1 MRLDGYG
8 LFVKDMAAMIRFY
21 RDVLGFEIKE
31 DENTDD
37 LFMDK
42 VSDGFVPMS
51 SEEVVSKYIDHT
63 NLKAYAT
70 KEDIKYHTELITCF
84 EKYITGNWGD
94 LCEEDKQANEDALI
108 NNERLLASYLTSK
121 GKVYIITERDRSCT
135 TILFANEY

>member
-1 MRLDGYG
+1 MLK
-8 LFVKDMAAMIRFY
+8 FE
-21 RDVLGFEIKE
+21 LGKVCMTSGIDYAIKE
-31 DENTDD
+31 DKNYY
-37 LFMDK
+37 K
-42 VSDGFVPMS
+42 
-51 SEEVVSKYIDHT
+51 
-63 NLKAYAT
+63 
-70 KEDIKYHTELITCF
+70 ELITCF